1 MDYDSKES
9 EFATAVAAAAFAI
22 HSMEQAELQYH
33 KERKKSLEITRTKTL
48 ADTTNGRP
56 SSGAAARRLSNKGAN
71 TGVNWSLRI
80 SRLYLIG
87 GASMKMP
94 MGQDQRALDLQSVF
108 PSRYPNHGNST
119 TARPSN
125 PADGNQNRKGNSK
138 GHGNA
143 VETKADAWE
152 KAEMKKIQNR
162 YEKVKAAILAWE
174 NEKKMQVK
182 IKMES
187 RKREME
193 QRRARNMQHYQVK
206 QERIDQIAGGAR
218 AQVEAKRRNE
228 ESKVREKAKRI
239 RATGKVPVTCFCF
252 TCY

>member
-1 MDYDSKES
+1 MDYDSQES

-22 HSMEQAELQYH
+22 HSMEQAELQYQ
-33 KERKKSLEITRTKTL
+33 KERRKSLEITRTNTL
-48 ADTTNGRP
+48 PDTKIRP
-56 SSGAAARRLSNKGAN
+56 SSGAATRRLSNKGAN
-71 TGVNWSLRI
+71 STS
-80 SRLYLIG
+80 G

-94 MGQDQRALDLQSVF
+94 MGQDQRALDLESVF
-108 PSRYPNHGNST
+108 PSRYANRGNSI
-119 TARPSN
+119 RPSTS
-125 PADGNQNRKGNSK
+125 ADGNQSRKGNSR

-182 IKMES
+182 LKMER

-193 QRRARNMQHYQVK
+193 QRRAINMQHYQVK

-218 AQVEAKRRNE
+218 AQVEVRRRNE
-228 ESKVREKAKRI
+228 ESKVKEKAKRI